1 MAKKN
6 TNKGSVKD
14 MEMEGREVRKDED
27 SEAIEAAGSE
37 LEAVTDEGASM
48 EASQEAQNAEPEQ
61 SELTELTEA
70 LEAALAKQE
79 EYLDAAQR
87 VKADFE
93 NFRRRNQ
100 NVRKEAYDDGARNF
114 ATTMLPVLDNM
125 ERAIDAA
132 KASTDPALQEGVEM
146 VLRQFWETLEK
157 HGVKAISRLGEKF
170 DPNLENAVIQAAPED
185 GEPGTVSE
193 VLQKGYQMGDAVLR
207 YAMVKV
213 VPE

>member
-6 TNKGSVKD
+6 TNKGSEKD
-14 MEMEGREVRKDED
+14 MEMADLKVNKDED
-27 SEAIEAAGSE
+27 CEAIEAAGSE
-37 LEAVTDEGASM
+37 LEAVTAEGAST
-48 EASQEAQNAEPEQ
+48 EASQETQSAEPEQ
-61 SELTELTEA
+61 SELAVA

-114 ATTMLPVLDNM
+114 AATMLPVLDNM
-125 ERAIDAA
+125 ERAIEAA
-132 KASTDPALQEGVEM
+132 RASTDPALQEGVEM

-157 HGVKAISRLGEKF
+157 HGVTVINRLGEKF

-193 VLQKGYQMGDAVLR
+193 VLQKGYQMGDVVLR

>member
-6 TNKGSVKD
+6 TKKGSEKD
-14 MEMEGREVRKDED
+14 MEMADLKVSKDEE

-37 LEAVTDEGASM
+37 LEAVTAEGVDM
-48 EASQEAQNAEPEQ
+48 EASQETQNAEPEQ
-61 SELTELTEA
+61 GDLTEA

-132 KASTDPALQEGVEM
+132 RASTDPALQEGVEM

-157 HGVKAISRLGEKF
+157 HGVKVINRLGEKF

-185 GEPGTVSE
+185 GDPGTVSE